1 MYIQPVI
8 WLICF
13 YHYTS
18 FIFALVYLY
27 TYFLPRIRILCLSL
41 RLDPGLGSG
50 RGLQHHQSHCDLL
63 GQGPGCGMTSV
74 VTNENIQ
81 KGFGITVHTRCFC
94 WNSWGMLRDLCRL
107 VYRYM
112 RKHIYILCKLYIYN
126 YIHIYIYIYSNWWPK
141 HDWPCGFYGNAQR
154 NRVLTGV
161 FFNLKQTFL
170 CFHSFLYYEA
180 LEVSKA
186 LDDDNLSPQKISDS
200 EESEPEMSRKNLKLY
215 FFLVNLMITAGNS
228 HKRSPKLILN
238 SKLLPKTG
246 WTNQWFRCIR
256 TPFRRQNAEA
266 TGCFLQGLPCGTQ
279 FRARVRGWTSQWEVS
294 GVKYFIVRTYNMI

>member
-41 RLDPGLGSG
+41 RRSTLFNALVVDPGLGSG

-112 RKHIYILCKLYIYN
+112 CKYIYICMLY
-126 YIHIYIYIYSNWWPK
+126 IYIYIYIQIDDPNMIDHVDSMGMLKGIVFW
-141 HDWPCGFYGNAQR
+141 Q
-154 NRVLTGV
+154 V
-161 FFNLKQTFL
+161 FF
-170 CFHSFLYYEA
+170 S
-180 LEVSKA
+180 
-186 LDDDNLSPQKISDS
+186 I
-200 EESEPEMSRKNLKLY
+200 
-215 FFLVNLMITAGNS
+215 
-228 HKRSPKLILN
+228 
-238 SKLLPKTG
+238 
-246 WTNQWFRCIR
+246 
-256 TPFRRQNAEA
+256 
-266 TGCFLQGLPCGTQ
+266 
-279 FRARVRGWTSQWEVS
+279 
-294 GVKYFIVRTYNMI
+294 